1 MKVYKANASVLVV
14 LQDIHDRIHDFPL
27 FPSDFEMEL
36 FERLVSLLE
45 VICEGDE
52 KILCKM
58 QIHIP
63 LQCDIASRLQDRL
76 RGLIEILSQHYDDPQ
91 HRHKPKRKPKRK
103 SKCGPMH

>member
-52 KILCKM
+52 KILCEM

-91 HRHKPKRKPKRK
+91 HRRKPKRKPKRK